1 MTIYYILVAAILLLN
16 YARRKHAI
24 TDKRFCQIVCVLFI
38 LITGLRHN
46 TVGSDTTGY
55 YLSFQRLRTIP
66 IGLAV
71 ADKRDFGYYY
81 LEWALAHLGLP
92 FEALTILAAG
102 VFYIPVF
109 ILIHRYSKNHGLSCL
124 VLMAFNFFQFSMTGI
139 RQVFAVGFSVLFFL
153 EVFKE
158 KPRWIRALLMLAVGT
173 AMHRSCLAALLYIPI
188 RMLSEKKWTNAIL
201 LVLLPVTFILRER
214 ITAFTAFFEAIGFD
228 LEEFEGSGGGLTTYL
243 VLLLLFVWG
252 VLFTHRRKESND
264 SVQPNY
270 LTLTGLS
277 ALLQPLVMV
286 NSIFFRIVWYFSLYL
301 SVYIPSLVDSSR
313 VTPKSRVLIELALY
327 IGLLFMYFGITI
339 TSAHVTPYHFFWQ
352 GA

>member
-24 TDKRFCQIVCVLFI
+24 SDKAFCQIVCFLFV

-46 TVGSDTTGY
+46 SVGSDTTGY
-55 YLSFQRLRTIP
+55 YLAYQRVRNLSVS
-66 IGLAV
+66 AV
-71 ADKRDFGYYY
+71 LDSRDVGYY
-81 LEWALAHLGLP
+81 LFEWVLAHLGLP
-92 FEALTILAAG
+92 FEVLTTLAAAM
-102 VFYIPVF
+102 FYIPAFV
-109 ILIHRYSKNHGLSCL
+109 LIYRYSKNHGISCL

-139 RQVFAVGFSVLFFL
+139 RQVFAIGFSILFFL
-153 EVFKE
+153 EVFNE
-158 KPRWIRALLMLAVGT
+158 KPHWIRAFLFIAIGT
-173 AMHRSCLAALLYIPI
+173 AMHRSCLAALLYIPV

-201 LVLLPVTFILRER
+201 LVLLPITYILRTR
-214 ITAFTAFFEAIGFD
+214 ITAFTGFFEAIGFD

-252 VLFTHRRKESND
+252 VLFTRRRKEND
-264 SVQPNY
+264 NSVQPNY

-313 VTPKSRVLIELALY
+313 VTPRSRVIIEVALY
-327 IGLLFMYFGITI
+327 IGLLFMYFSITI
-339 TSAHVTPYHFFWQ
+339 SSAHVTPYHFFWQ